1 MEAPLV
7 MLSHPFSTV
16 CPGARGGVL
25 TVLAHTEKPL
35 TGRTVASLTQPQAS
49 LRTVQVTLDDL
60 VLNGVVLRE
69 HVGRA
74 HLYTLNR
81 NHLAAP
87 AILALANLRHELLD
101 RIRNEV
107 STWVIE
113 SDATWMFGSAARG
126 DADADSDIDLLIVR
140 PDSVDDGNQ
149 TWLQQ
154 VAQISEH
161 VHDWTGNSCE
171 VLELSVTELNAAS
184 ERDDRLVA
192 DLRRD
197 AVHVTGRT
205 PRETLRRKAAP

>member
-1 MEAPLV
+1 MEATLV

-25 TVLAHTEKPL
+25 AVLAHTEKPL
-35 TGRTVASLTQPQAS
+35 TGRTVASLTQPHAS

-107 STWVIE
+107 STWVVE

-126 DADADSDIDLLIVR
+126 DADSDSDIDLLIVR